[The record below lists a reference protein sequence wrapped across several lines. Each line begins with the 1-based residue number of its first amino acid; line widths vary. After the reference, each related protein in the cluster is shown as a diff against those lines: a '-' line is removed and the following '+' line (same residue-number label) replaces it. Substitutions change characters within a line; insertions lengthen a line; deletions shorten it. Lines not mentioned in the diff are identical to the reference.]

1 MDTPGRDAL
10 QETLAA
16 IDAKDYQRAGEAA
29 LRGVATPLRLAGT
42 SLAELLERFAKQE
55 EGNAWRSSVLE
66 ALDVAIPSVLDAALV
81 LYANVLF
88 DRLVKPKEEPL
99 FDLDV
104 PANDEMAAMAKKAV
118 AGEGLGPAVERVTN
132 ETADAT
138 AKLIEA
144 IILVADLWSSCA
156 DDSKNLAAFYEAAE
170 GTAQQML
177 ATAKTMRLAAGIFR
191 SD

>member
-1 MDTPGRDAL
+1 METPGRDAL

-16 IDAKDYQRAGEAA
+16 IDAKDYQRAGETA
-29 LRGVATPLRLAGT
+29 LRGVATPLRLAGE

-55 EGNAWRSSVLE
+55 EGNAWRASVLD
-66 ALDVAIPSVLDAALV
+66 ALDVAIPNVLDAALV

-104 PANDEMAAMAKKAV
+104 PTNDEIAVVAKKAI
-118 AGEGLGPAVERVTN
+118 EGKGLATAVERVTN
-132 ETADAT
+132 ETAGAA

-144 IILVADLWSSCA
+144 IIQVADLWSSCA
-156 DDSKNLAAFYEAAE
+156 DDSKNLAGFYESAE
-170 GTAQQML
+170 GAARDML

>member
-1 MDTPGRDAL
+1 METPGRDAL

-29 LRGVATPLRLAGT
+29 LRGVATPLRLAGE

-55 EGNAWRSSVLE
+55 EGNAWRAIVLD

-104 PANDEMAAMAKKAV
+104 PANDEIAAAAKKAV
-118 AGEGLGPAVERVTN
+118 ADNGLGAAIERVTN
-132 ETADAT
+132 ETVDAA
-138 AKLIEA
+138 AKLIES
-144 IILVADLWSSCA
+144 IIQVADLWSSCA
-156 DDSKNLAAFYEAAE
+156 DDSENLA
-170 GTAQQML
+170 
-177 ATAKTMRLAAGIFR
+177 
-191 SD
+191 D